1 MQEIR
6 DAGLLDYAIFINL
19 FDELKPNE
27 LLLIGEYLHLMSFE
41 AGEVLFREGDAG
53 DFACFVVEG
62 ALEVTKSRDGYEVVI
77 AQVASGKALGEM
89 SLFDHFNRSATV
101 TALSYGKLLLLQSR
115 EFARL
120 NVEHPHIGNKIL
132 GRMARLM
139 SLNLRETSEELA
151 DMLQLTERPGPDHAS

>member
-1 MQEIR
+1 MREIT
-6 DAGLLDYAIFINL
+6 DAALLDYAIFINL
-19 FDELKPNE
+19 FDELKPRE
-27 LLLIGEYLHLMSFE
+27 LMQVSEYLRLMSFE
-41 AGEVLFREGDAG
+41 AGEVLFKEGEGG
-53 DFACFVVEG
+53 DFACFVVDGE
-62 ALEVTKSRDGYEVVI
+62 LEVTKTRDGREVVI
-77 AQVASGKALGEM
+77 AQVGPGKALGEM

-101 TALSYGKLLLLQSR
+101 TALSYGKLLLLQSK

-151 DMLQLTERPGPDHAS
+151 DLLQLSERAG